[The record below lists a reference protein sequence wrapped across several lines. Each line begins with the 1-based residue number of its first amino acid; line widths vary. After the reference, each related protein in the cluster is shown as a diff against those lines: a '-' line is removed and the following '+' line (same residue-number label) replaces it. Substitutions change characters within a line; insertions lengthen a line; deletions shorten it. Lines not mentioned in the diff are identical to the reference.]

1 MTATQLPKPGK
12 EPNEPDPPSLLFP
25 SNQPTSPAPL
35 PVPSPPSL
43 RLTQTVEWVEAVAL
57 VSRSPP
63 LPIEVF
69 STVASTSVEIL
80 ALYLAWHFGRLG
92 LLTIAATI

>member
-1 MTATQLPKPGK
+1 MTATQLPKPEK
-12 EPNEPDPPSLLFP
+12 EPNEPDLPSLLFP

-69 STVASTSVEIL
+69 STAVFISAEIL
-80 ALYLAWHFGRLG
+80 VLCRAWHFERLG